1 MKLFFALMMF
11 LSVCFCLCADNKADF
26 VPATGTFDVPETS
39 PDMVIIANSMTVV
52 DGQAILERNVRA
64 TRSTD
69 VLTSQHLLLNDE
81 PRWVLA
87 TEDPE
92 LIRNERIDESGVFRN
107 THLVA
112 DRIYFNAEKE
122 YFNASESVFLKIVE
136 TPFQARS
143 SQEESSWVEIKSDEM
158 FWYSEDELL
167 KFTGNVS
174 VRDSD
179 SFATSDKLDYY
190 QDKSIAILTGNA
202 RVETVEF
209 NERTGEMEDRILE
222 GEKITYNTETRIA
235 TSE

>member
-1 MKLFFALMMF
+1 MKKLFVLLVIAF
-11 LSVCFCLCADNKADF
+11 VCNSLCADNKTDF
-26 VPATGTFDVPETS
+26 IPATGTFDVPRAS
-39 PDMVIIANSMTVV
+39 PDMVIIANTMTVK

-92 LIRNERIDESGVFRN
+92 LTRNERVDESGVFRK
-107 THLVA
+107 THLTA

-122 YFNASESVFLKIVE
+122 YFNASESVFLKITE

-143 SQEESSWVEIKSDEM
+143 SQEESSWVEIMSDEM
-158 FWYSEDELL
+158 FWYSEKELL
-167 KFTGNVS
+167 QFIGNVS

-179 SFATSDKLDYY
+179 SYATSDKLDYF
-190 QDKSIAILTGNA
+190 QDKSVAVLTGNA
-202 RVETVEF
+202 RVETKEF

-222 GEKITYNTETRIA
+222 GEKITYNTETRVA